1 MYAVIK
7 AGGKQYRVQPGDI
20 LKVEK
25 VDQELGSEFE
35 SSDVLLIGG
44 DTVTVGQPTVANAKV
59 TLVVTKT
66 SRDRKV
72 IIFKKKRRQGY
83 RRFNTHRQPFSELF
97 VKSITFNGKTVKA
110 DAEAKVVDIDKVR
123 QDKIAQRTTD
133 KEANRGNKEAKA
145 TTTTK
150 KKASTA
156 TKKKATKKKVA
167 KKSTKKKT
175 TKTKK

>member
-25 VDQELGSEFE
+25 VDQELGSEFD

-44 DTVTVGQPTVANAKV
+44 ETVTVGQPVVSNAKV
-59 TLVVTKT
+59 TLVVTKQ

-110 DAEAKVVDIDKVR
+110 DSEANVIDVEKTR
-123 QDKIAQRTTD
+123 QEKIAQRTTE

-145 TTTTK
+145 AAVPK
-150 KKASTA
+150 KKTAA
-156 TKKKATKKKVA
+156 TKKKVTKKKVA

-175 TKTKK
+175 TKKKK

>member
-7 AGGKQYRVQPGDI
+7 SGGKQYRVQPGDI

-25 VDQELGSEFE
+25 VDQELGSEFD

-44 DTVTVGQPTVANAKV
+44 ETLTVGQPTVSNAKV
-59 TLVVTKT
+59 TLVVTKQ

-83 RRFNTHRQPFSELF
+83 RRLNTHRQPFSELF

-110 DAEAKVVDIDKVR
+110 ETEANVIDVEKTR
-123 QDKIAQRTTD
+123 QEKITQRTTE

-145 TTTTK
+145 AETSK
-150 KKASTA
+150 KKVAA
-156 TKKKATKKKVA
+156 PKKKATKKKAA
-167 KKSTKKKT
+167 KKTTKKKT
-175 TKTKK
+175 TKKKK